1 MKNSFRFLFIAILG
15 LMLANNAAFAD
26 TNAKSLYSSGEAKF
40 KAKDYSGAIT
50 DFTKA
55 LDLNPKY
62 AEAFLNRGF
71 AKRSAGDIEGAKV
84 DFKSS
89 IEVDP
94 TPKDAAA
101 YYHRAQAKSALGDNQ
116 GALSDYKRA
125 AAHGDTKAQAW
136 LKDNGP
142 KQ

>member
-1 MKNSFRFLFIAILG
+1 MKKSFCFLFIAILA
-15 LMLANNAAFAD
+15 LMLANNAALAE

-40 KAKDYSGAIT
+40 KAKDYSGDIA

-55 LDLNPKY
+55 LELNPKF

-101 YYHRAQAKSALGDNQ
+101 YYNRALAKSALGDND
-116 GALSDYKRA
+116 GALSDYKRSA
-125 AAHGDTKAQAW
+125 DRGDAKAKSW
-136 LKDNGP
+136 LKDNGY